1 MDWLNFDVDIGCT
14 GLPGQPQNVKLSVTS
29 DSSLN
34 LRFDAPENVN
44 GAAVTR
50 YKGEL

>member
-1 MDWLNFDVDIGCT
+1 MFDFCYA

-34 LRFDAPENVN
+34 LHFDGPENAN

-50 YKGEL
+50 YKGESGFSQTH